1 MLVADVFFG
10 QKLHGI
16 FHSGIKLLADQF
28 VAGLC
33 AMQFLYGCRI
43 SLLGAV
49 GVEPQSFDGF
59 IQCFLF
65 VEQSQLTG
73 LILKFGF
80 FYGTFGLSVVK
91 DWDADAESDGVVPS
105 VFTCSPKVKSL
116 PLVWLVPIPAVRLTL
131 GRYPDLAIPIP
142 SSDASTLSLLASI
155 SGRRAT
161 AERKTSVLVGGA
173 TVHFRHPMQ
182 ADRPAFPVRRPV
194 RGVASVATYSPEVW
208 PVRSPVDNGR
218 C

>member
-1 MLVADVFFG
+1 MPVADCFFG

-33 AMQFLYGCRI
+33 AVQFLYGCRI

-91 DWDADAESDGVVPS
+91 DWDTDAESDGVVPS
-105 VFTCSPKVKSL
+105 VFH
-116 PLVWLVPIPAVRLTL
+116 
-131 GRYPDLAIPIP
+131 
-142 SSDASTLSLLASI
+142 LLAEGEVASA
-155 SGRRAT
+155 GM
-161 AERKTSVLVGGA
+161 VGTDTGC
-173 TVHFRHPMQ
+173 Q
-182 ADRPAFPVRRPV
+182 ADAGQISRFGDSDPQFRCLYTELACLYFRAE
-194 RGVASVATYSPEVW
+194 GYSGTKDIRFGGEGDSTFS
-208 PVRSPVDNGR
+208 SPNAGR
-218 C
+218 